1 MIRYA
6 DGEYIEY
13 CENYQYDALTCIQYA
28 RAKKINIE
36 LVKEDAPFRELCDRW
51 LKPCMQ
57 YMASVDGMS
66 WDADKMFFQETTPEV
81 CQNFYNALY
90 KCAFGLPPYD
100 DGGNSVSSCP
110 YEEIKAE
117 VDEKM
122 TDAPEYM
129 RLRVKALCVFLSTMP
144 EKVFSSGSK
153 WGAAFVKA
161 DAQQIEVEPEQIFE
175 IQLENVEKL
184 FARELHNPRENACK
198 IYVCDKD
205 IQYPVTVP
213 AGGTI
218 LALFADEEC
227 TRLVNLK
234 SNVFVVHAQA
244 GTMGVLSQGMVYMCQ
259 GRNCEKYLLET
270 TGRVLDA
277 APDGDGSFVVRNSC
291 GLDYLGENRQIPK
304 KPLRIYGTSNL
315 WVQQYE
321 DFHLEGNL
329 EDCPERAVSVA
340 AGTNCI
346 MIWDGTAAWKCMRV
360 GSQKACRTDFV
371 NFMMNP
377 FVCSQQYCES
387 MGTKRVTVSVRKD
400 GGIVVATV

>member
-1 MIRYA
+1 MICYA

-13 CENYQYDALTCIQYA
+13 CENYQKDASECIRYA

-57 YMASVDGMS
+57 YMASVDS
-66 WDADKMFFQETTPEV
+66 TNWDADKMFFQETTSEV
-81 CQNFYNALY
+81 CQSFYDALR
-90 KCAFGLPPYD
+90 KCAQGLSPYD
-100 DGGNSVSSCP
+100 EDGNGASKCP
-110 YEEIKAE
+110 YREIAAE
-117 VDEKM
+117 VDKKAAN
-122 TDAPEYM
+122 APEYM

-144 EKVFSSGSK
+144 GDAFSGDS
-153 WGAAFVKA
+153 WWEAFAKA
-161 DAQQIEVEPEQIFE
+161 DVQQIEVEPEQIFE
-175 IQLENVEKL
+175 LQLENVEKL
-184 FARELHNPRENACK
+184 FERELHNPRENACK
-198 IYVCDKD
+198 VYVRDENV
-205 IQYPVTVP
+205 QYTVTIP
-213 AGGTI
+213 AGGSI

-227 TRLVNLK
+227 AKLVNLK
-234 SNVFVVHAQA
+234 SNLFVVHAGE
-244 GTMGVLSQGMVYMCQ
+244 GTMGVLSQGKVYMCQ

-304 KPLRIYGTSNL
+304 KPIRIYGTSNL

-321 DFHLEGNL
+321 DFRLEGNL

-371 NFMMNP
+371 TFMMNP

-400 GGIVVATV
+400 GEIVVATV

>member
-13 CENYQYDALTCIQYA
+13 CENYQNDALTCIQYA

-51 LKPCMQ
+51 IKPCMQ
-57 YMASVDGMS
+57 YMASVDGTN

-81 CQNFYNALY
+81 CQNFCDALY

-100 DGGNSVSSCP
+100 DEGNNVSTCP
-110 YEEIKAE
+110 YMEIDAE
-117 VDEKM
+117 VNEKM
-122 TDAPEYM
+122 KDAPEYM
-129 RLRVKALCVFLSTMP
+129 RLRIKALCVFLSTMP
-144 EKVFSSGSK
+144 EDVFSSGNNWS
-153 WGAAFVKA
+153 AAFVKA
-161 DAQQIEVEPEQIFE
+161 DTYQVEVEPEQIFE

-205 IQYPVTVP
+205 VQYTVTVP

-227 TRLVNLK
+227 TKLVNLK
-234 SNVFVVHAQA
+234 SNLFFVHTESR
-244 GTMGVLSQGMVYMCQ
+244 TMGVFSGGKVYMCQ
-259 GRNCEKYLLET
+259 SGTQNKYLMET
-270 TGRVLDA
+270 TGKVMDV
-277 APDGDGSFVVRNSC
+277 APDGKGNIVVLNGC
-291 GLDYLGENRQIPK
+291 GLDYLGRRRQTTK
-304 KPLRIYGTSNL
+304 KPIRIYGTPDF
-315 WVQQYE
+315 WVRQYE

-329 EDCPERAVSVA
+329 EDCPEWAVSVA

-346 MIWDGTAAWKCMRV
+346 MIWDGTAAWKYV
-360 GSQKACRTDFV
+360 GCVSQNASRREFV
-371 NFMMNP
+371 NFMMDP

-387 MGTKRVTVSVRKD
+387 MGTKKATVSVQKD
-400 GGIVVATV
+400 GGIIVG